1 MCDVC
6 DVYDVCDVCDDGG
19 GCAHLQRNSR
29 EGEKGARSN
38 RGAAA
43 LQKGEH
49 KKGKQRVVV
58 VAVVVMVGVV
68 VMVVLVVMA
77 CV

>member
-1 MCDVC
+1 VC
-6 DVYDVCDVCDDGG
+6 DECGG
-19 GCAHLQRNSR
+19 GGHLQRNSR

-43 LQKGEH
+43 LRKGEH
-49 KKGKQRVVV
+49 KKRKQRVVV
-58 VAVVVMVGVV
+58 VVVMVAVE
-68 VMVVLVVMA
+68 VMVVVLVVTA